1 MPQPK
6 RGVLVQHPNARLSV
20 YQRHLIVERVESGWT
35 VAHAAQ
41 AAGVSRQ
48 TASKW
53 VNRWRRL
60 GADALHDASSRPRHT
75 RPRVGRAITKRIIKA
90 RLRFRRGPHFLGWQL
105 GLAGSTVHVVL
116 RRLGLNRLNR
126 RPTEEVRRYEWPE
139 PGDLVHLDIKKL
151 GRIGQGGGKRVLGQS
166 AKNRHHGIGWEHVHV
181 AIDDHSR
188 LAYAEVCPD
197 EAAATTVAFTQRAI
211 DFFAAA
217 GIQVRRIL
225 TDNGSPYRSSAFAD
239 LLADHDISMRKTR
252 PYRPQTNGKAEA
264 FVKIVTNEWAYARA
278 YNNTEERTDRLGPFL
293 RYYNLYRPHG
303 GIGGQRPISRVHP

>member
-1 MPQPK
+1 
-6 RGVLVQHPNARLSV
+6 VQHPRARLSV
-20 YQRHLIVERVESGWT
+20 YQRALIVERVASGWT
-35 VAHAAQ
+35 VTRAAV

-53 VNRWRRL
+53 VNRFRRC
-60 GADALHDASSRPRHT
+60 GPEALCDSNSRPRHT
-75 RPRVGRAITKRIIKA
+75 RPRVGREAVRRIVKA

-105 GLAGSTVHVVL
+105 GIAGSTLHVVL
-116 RRLGLNRLNR
+116 RRLGLNRLR
-126 RPTEEVRRYEWPE
+126 RVPKEEVRRYEWSE

-151 GRIGQGGGKRVLGQS
+151 GRIGQGGGKRFG
-166 AKNRHHGIGWEHVHV
+166 KNRSPRGLGWEYVHV

-188 LAYAEVCPD
+188 LAYAEIC
-197 EAAATTVAFTQRAI
+197 ENEQATTTMAFTRRAI

-217 GIQVRRIL
+217 GIPVRRIL
-225 TDNGSPYRSSAFAD
+225 TDNGAAYCSRAFAE
-239 LLADHDISMRKTR
+239 LLVERGISMRKTR

-278 YNNTEERTDRLGPFL
+278 YQNAEERTERLGPFL

>member
-1 MPQPK
+1 M
-6 RGVLVQHPNARLSV
+6 QHPNARLSV
-20 YQRHLIVERVESGWT
+20 YQRHLIVERVKCGWT
-35 VAHAAQ
+35 VVRAAR

-60 GADALHDASSRPRHT
+60 GAESMCDASSRPHHT
-75 RPRVGRAITKRIIKA
+75 RPRVSQAIIKRIIKA

-116 RRLGLNRLNR
+116 RRLGLNRLSR
-126 RPTEEVRRYEWPE
+126 RPKEEVRRYEWPE

-151 GRIGQGGGKRVLGQS
+151 GRIGQGGGKRFG
-166 AKNRHHGIGWEHVHV
+166 KNRSPRGLGWEHVHV

-188 LAYAEVCPD
+188 IAYAEICPD
-197 EAAATTVAFTQRAI
+197 EAAATTVAFTRRAI
-211 DFFAAA
+211 EFFAAA
-217 GIQVRRIL
+217 GIEVRRIL
-225 TDNGSPYRSSAFAD
+225 TDNGSAYRSGVFAD

-264 FVKIVTNEWAYARA
+264 FVKIVANEWAYVRP
-278 YNNTEERTDRLGPFL
+278 YQNNEERAERLGPFL
-293 RYYNLYRPHG
+293 KYYNLYRPHG
-303 GIGGQRPISRVHP
+303 GIGGQRPISRVHV